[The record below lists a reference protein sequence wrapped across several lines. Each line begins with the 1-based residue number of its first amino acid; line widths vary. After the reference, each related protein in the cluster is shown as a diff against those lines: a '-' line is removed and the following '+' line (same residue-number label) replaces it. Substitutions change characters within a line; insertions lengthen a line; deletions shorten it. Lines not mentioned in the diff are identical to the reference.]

1 MPSLLVKNSEAVGG
15 APTDTMATP
24 KFVIPPGF
32 FNQLRTC
39 VVTSTAT
46 ICAGAGLVTGSVTI
60 GAVPSAGALLNVMPL
75 SLQLVNTGNTATV
88 PIAVTLAIS
97 INTLAFS
104 ISRSDTP
111 GGSAVRSKSRNV
123 LDVGLTDRSGELP

>member
-15 APTDTMATP
+15 APTDTTATP

-39 VVTSTAT
+39 AVTSTAT
-46 ICAGAGLVTGSVTI
+46 ICAVEGLVTGSVTI
-60 GAVPSAGALLNVMPL
+60 GAVPSAGALLNVTPL

-88 PIAVTLAIS
+88 PGAVTLAIS

-111 GGSAVRSKSRNV
+111 DGSAVRSKSRNA
-123 LDVGLTDRSGELP
+123 LDVGPTDRSGELP